1 MHLRSDFPKRRVS
14 RVACISRVLFS
25 LILILT
31 MNLKIMSKKFFLR
44 GVLTI
49 VKYAITL
56 ALGYLGGSA
65 DISGIINC

>member
-1 MHLRSDFPKRRVS
+1 MSLRNDFRKHRVS
-14 RVACISRVLFS
+14 RVAFISRVLYS

-31 MNLKIMSKKFFLR
+31 LNLKSMSKKVLLR

-65 DISGIINC
+65 DISGLIN

>member
-1 MHLRSDFPKRRVS
+1 
-14 RVACISRVLFS
+14 
-25 LILILT
+25 
-31 MNLKIMSKKFFLR
+31 MSKKVLLR

-65 DISGIINC
+65 DISGLIN